1 MTQDGWAQRKVGRRV
16 VLAALASATAMA
28 WAAAAG
34 AAGPDA
40 AGPRDRES
48 RRRWAMAR
56 MDEMAGE
63 RLRCRERFKQLPE
76 KVRECEAE
84 FERRHRAYNE
94 IYIEASRD
102 RPATP

>member
-1 MTQDGWAQRKVGRRV
+1 
-16 VLAALASATAMA
+16 
-28 WAAAAG
+28 
-34 AAGPDA
+34 
-40 AGPRDRES
+40 
-48 RRRWAMAR
+48 

-76 KVRECEAE
+76 KARECEAE